1 MDASTVQEAFS
12 LIEGKRRRWQNEEE
26 VRLAWIRALENALRT
41 DLDAE
46 RKREDSSYNNVVIE
60 FKAPGL
66 FQGRKDSAKFVEAT
80 EYRLLPYIT
89 RKSALSGVPTDDYI
103 GIAIDGDHICFAQVS
118 DGKIASE
125 HLVPFSPY
133 AVELVMAALQADL
146 RRPVTADNLLDD
158 FGHKSDHARS
168 FMQAI
173 ADSLAERLRSDE
185 NSKIKMLYE
194 EWKTLYGQVADMSR
208 LQVEAV
214 TRELGFSW
222 SGKLA
227 DSISARLFVIHTYN
241 SFLVKLL
248 AAEIVSAHQL
258 SSIEHPAQE
267 MAALLDDDKLIKA
280 LDDNIERSGIFLQAG
295 IRGFVEEV
303 IFSWYLDVLKDP
315 EYEGGLAH
323 SIRSILATLSL
334 YRTDHLERT
343 RDVLRDVYQGLVPG
357 KLRQTLGEYYT
368 PDWLVDFTME
378 AAEFPSW
385 LEGRVLDP
393 TCGSGAFLIAAIR
406 RKRQEAQEAGWT
418 AKETLAHLCH
428 SVWGI
433 DLNPL
438 AVQISRVNFLIEIA
452 DLLRDAPGESF
463 EVPILLAD
471 AIYSPAADPKD
482 PEGVVTYQIGSS
494 YAGLQIELPS
504 KLVMNRQRLDHVF
517 EIMGE
522 EVETGAAFDDVS
534 SKLVSSGSLSP
545 EELDAWSPPLKRT
558 YGRVLDLHNQKWNG
572 IWFRIVRNFFWS
584 ATAGE
589 FDLVI
594 GNPPWVRWS
603 KLPDAYRERVKPTCE
618 SYGIFSEAGRHGGNE
633 LDVSAMI
640 TYTVADKW
648 LKVEG
653 RLAFVITGAI
663 FKNPSSSGFRNFVIH
678 PEAADSPH
686 LVPRR
691 IDDFKSLKP
700 FKDASNHTVVAVF
713 DKSSTPGTYPVPY
726 VVWSKPAR
734 TTLALEDTLET
745 IRGLITPT
753 MNDAGPVEPLIP
765 GSPWSVLA
773 PGRHEVLRYLA
784 GKCSW
789 VAGRKGITADLN
801 GVYFVPVLQDN
812 GTHVQIASRPNAGR
826 KDLGARRTAWV
837 EPDLL
842 YPLIKGAG
850 DFEAYY
856 LKLSNPQNSAERLYT
871 FVPNTGIQGAHY
883 RQAEQAISA
892 PGLRKTKE
900 WFANFSDLLKD
911 RSTYRRQMKGAPY
924 HAVYNVGDYTFQPW
938 KVVWPEMSSN
948 FYAAVVG
955 TAQVPIAGERPYV
968 PDHKVYFAS
977 FDSADV
983 AYYLCGLLNSP
994 VVREWIQSHTVN
1006 IQVGDVFKHL
1016 TVPEFDHEDATHLEL
1031 SSLVERAHNEHDP
1044 VRRQQLV
1051 PEIEDL
1057 AERILGA
1064 GVLVPEMIA

>member
-1 MDASTVQEAFS
+1 MDAGTVQEAYL
-12 LIEGKRRRWQNEEE
+12 LIEGKRRRWQGEEE
-26 VRLAWIRALENALRT
+26 VRIAWIRALENALGT

-60 FKAPGL
+60 FKAPGF
-66 FQGRKDSAKFVEAT
+66 FQGRKDSSKFIEAT
-80 EYRLLPYIT
+80 ELRLLPYIT
-89 RKSALSGVPTDDYI
+89 RKSQISGVPPEDYI
-103 GIAIDGDHICFAQVS
+103 GIAIDGDHICFAQVNGGTI
-118 DGKIASE
+118 DTE

-146 RRPVTADNLLDD
+146 RRPVTAQNLLQD

-173 ADSLAERLRSDE
+173 ADNLAEKLRSDE

-208 LQVEAV
+208 LQVESV
-214 TRELGFSW
+214 TRDLGFSW
-222 SGKLA
+222 SGNLVE
-227 DSISARLFVIHTYN
+227 SISGRLFVIHTYN

-248 AAEIVSAHQL
+248 AAEIVSAHHL
-258 SSIEHPAQE
+258 SSIEQPAQE
-267 MAALLDDDKLIKA
+267 MAALLDDDKLVQA
-280 LDDNIERSGIFLQAG
+280 LEKNIEKSGIFLQAG

-315 EYEGGLAH
+315 DYEGDLSH

-378 AAEFPSW
+378 AAEFTSW
-385 LEGRVLDP
+385 LDGRILDP

-406 RKRQEAQEAGWT
+406 RKRREAEAAGWT
-418 AKETLAHLCH
+418 SQKILKHLCD

-471 AIYSPAADPKD
+471 AIYSPAADPLD
-482 PEGVVTYQIGSS
+482 PKGVVTYQIGSS

-504 KLVMNRQRLDHVF
+504 ELVLSRLRLDHVF

-522 EVETGAAFDDVS
+522 EVESGAAFNGVA

-545 EELDAWSPPLKRT
+545 EELKAWRPPLERT
-558 YGRVLDLHNQKWNG
+558 YERVLKLHNQKWNG

-648 LKVEG
+648 LKVDG

-678 PEAADSPH
+678 PGAKNSPH

-691 IDDFKSLKP
+691 VDDFKTLKP

-713 DKSSTPGTYPVPY
+713 DKSLTPGTYPIPY
-726 VVWSKPAR
+726 VVWAKPAR
-734 TTLALEDTLET
+734 TTLGLDDTLET
-745 IRGLITPT
+745 VRSLITST
-753 MNDAGPVEPLIP
+753 MNDAGPVEASIP

-773 PGRHEVLRYLA
+773 PGRHEVLQYLG
-784 GKCSW
+784 GKCEW

-801 GVYFVPVLQDN
+801 GVYFVPVLNDN
-812 GTHVQIASRPNAGR
+812 GKLLQISSRPNAGR
-826 KDLGARRTAWV
+826 KDLGSQRTAWV
-837 EPDLL
+837 EPDLM
-842 YPLIKGAG
+842 YPLLKGAG

-856 LKLSNPQNSAERLYT
+856 LKLSNPQYAGERLYT
-871 FVPNTGIQGAHY
+871 FVPNTGIQATHY
-883 RQAEQAISA
+883 KEAELAIST
-892 PGLRKTKE
+892 PGLRRTKE
-900 WFANFSDLLKD
+900 WFAGFSDLLRN

-948 FYAAVVG
+948 FYAAVVNN
-955 TAQVPIAGERPYV
+955 AHVPIVGKRPYI

-977 FDSADV
+977 FETEEV

-994 VVREWIQSHTVN
+994 VVREWIQSHTVS

-1016 TVPEFDHEDATHLEL
+1016 SVPEYDSGNRTHIQL
-1031 SSLVERAHNEHDP
+1031 SSLVKQAHNEHDSA
-1044 VRRQQLV
+1044 RRHQMV
-1051 PEIEDL
+1051 PAIEEL
-1057 AERILGA
+1057 AERILSGS
-1064 GVLVPEMIA
+1064 